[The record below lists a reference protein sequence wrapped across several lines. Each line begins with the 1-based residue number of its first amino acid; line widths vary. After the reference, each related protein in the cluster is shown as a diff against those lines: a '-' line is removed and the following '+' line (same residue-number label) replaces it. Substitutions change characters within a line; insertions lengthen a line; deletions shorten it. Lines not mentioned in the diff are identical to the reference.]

1 MKAYRVTLNE
11 FKRGSGGLILCID
24 DTNTKI
30 QTLKRD
36 ILVDDNQTIEDIVNN
51 QYNTDSTFY
60 VIYSVKEINIYDVNI
75 KDLTIGEMLK
85 LMESA
90 IDKKIESA
98 CTRLIN
104 NQ

>member
-1 MKAYRVTLNE
+1 
-11 FKRGSGGLILCID
+11 
-24 DTNTKI
+24 
-30 QTLKRD
+30 
-36 ILVDDNQTIEDIVNN
+36 VDDNQTIEDIVNN